1 MRARCPTLCLGPLRS
16 RPGEDDGHRTS
27 KVEGPPPFG
36 GGPSAMTRLERYP
49 VTLGAAVTGTGADGA
64 AAGPGGAGGVTG
76 AATQGPSPW
85 PCSLSRSSPPA
96 PRPFDPVW
104 QFDCR
109 SPLASGSGPGAAPA
123 TEPADAANAATA
135 TRLTTAFFIRSPHQI
150 LASTCP
156 PTCQVTPKATP
167 PLHATPSSAHR
178 RTLEPFGLE
187 CSVVLSGREHW
198 SPSRYGASIDEDACA
213 SSGVDAG
220 QSVMSDRQQHS
231 ILRNA
236 RRGL

>member
-1 MRARCPTLCLGPLRS
+1 
-16 RPGEDDGHRTS
+16 
-27 KVEGPPPFG
+27 
-36 GGPSAMTRLERYP
+36 MTRLERYP

-104 QFDCR
+104 QFECR

-150 LASTCP
+150 LASMSP
-156 PTCQVTPKATP
+156 PTYQVTPKATP
-167 PLHATPSSAHR
+167 PLHATTPSSAHR

-187 CSVVLSGREHW
+187 CSVVLSSREHW
-198 SPSRYGASIDEDACA
+198 SPSRYGASISLRRCELGRRCRSERYERPPAALDTEKRPARF
-213 SSGVDAG
+213 VDQRG
-220 QSVMSDRQQHS
+220 
-231 ILRNA
+231 A
-236 RRGL
+236 RKPPRSADS